1 MTVLRKIATR
11 LRRTFALTPEQ
22 AEQLAKVKFPCC

>member
-1 MTVLRKIATR
+1 MTKLKTFVAR
-11 LRRTFALTPEQ
+11 LRRKWALTPEQ